1 MREAP
6 SAAGRITFPESDA
19 SSCVRNPERGL
30 KHDMVQLM
38 RDNTRL
44 RGENFALRMEI
55 ARLKTEIGG
64 DRA

>member
-1 MREAP
+1 MRDE
-6 SAAGRITFPESDA
+6 RITFPEIEA
-19 SSCVRNPERGL
+19 SACVRKPERGL

-55 ARLKTEIGG
+55 ARLIAQSGG
-64 DRA
+64 DRS

>member
-1 MREAP
+1 MHDE
-6 SAAGRITFPESDA
+6 RIDFPEAETSA
-19 SSCVRNPERGL
+19 CVRVPERGL

-55 ARLKTEIGG
+55 ARLKAQGGG

>member
-1 MREAP
+1 MRDA
-6 SAAGRITFPESDA
+6 RITFPETEA
-19 SSCVRNPERGL
+19 SAYIHKPERGL

-55 ARLKTEIGG
+55 ARLKAQTGG
-64 DRA
+64 DQA